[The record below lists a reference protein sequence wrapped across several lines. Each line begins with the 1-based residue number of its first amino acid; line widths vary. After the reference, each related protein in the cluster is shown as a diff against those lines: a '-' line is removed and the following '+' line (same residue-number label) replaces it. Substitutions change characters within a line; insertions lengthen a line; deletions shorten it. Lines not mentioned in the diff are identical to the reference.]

1 MDPTVLLD
9 AAQEVELPSLMAV
22 AGDKADSSV
31 SSLYDADFSGA
42 AIKACQVW
50 QMFQNLPLILAV

>member
-1 MDPTVLLD
+1 MNPTVLLD

-42 AIKACQVW
+42 AFKACQVW
-50 QMFQNLPLILAV
+50 QMLKEIFRICL